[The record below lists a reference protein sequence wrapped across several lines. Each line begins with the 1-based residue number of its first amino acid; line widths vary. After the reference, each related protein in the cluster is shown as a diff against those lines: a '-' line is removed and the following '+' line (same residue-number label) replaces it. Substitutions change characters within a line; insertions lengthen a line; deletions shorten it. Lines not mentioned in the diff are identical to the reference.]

1 MTTTL
6 ARKASFIALAAGL
19 FLTASPSRGEARWS
33 LNPLKAFRQTYHQ
46 VQVQRVLRAAGLK
59 SSQLRG
65 MSTRPR
71 LVGSKEMKS
80 MKQRVDDVRAAA
92 SMLASQAKRIEVN
105 SSRRRVLFYHPDG
118 TQAGILAV
126 SKDGAGTKIKLTDH
140 TTRTQWKV
148 KLNTRSKREQLTAT
162 REYYETSRRA
172 EMTAEQRTVKVSRL
186 VDGVL
191 EGSLREKVRERTV
204 IASGTVRRGGGSY
217 IDKTKV
223 TRTWGQA
230 LSSGNDKPTDYQVTD
245 GAIRPGPR
253 PGRSYEEFA
262 NAPVD
267 LELYRAPNRD
277 KALTT
282 AVVNAGRSAAT
293 GTGGSF

>member
-1 MTTTL
+1 MMKTTL
-6 ARKASFIALAAGL
+6 TRKASFIALAAGL
-19 FLTASPSRGEARWS
+19 FLTASPSVGEARWS
-33 LNPLKAFRQTYHQ
+33 LNPLKAFRQ
-46 VQVQRVLRAAGLK
+46 VQVQRALRAAGLK

-71 LVGSKEMKS
+71 RVGKEMKS

-118 TQAGILAV
+118 TQAGILVV
-126 SKDGAGTKIKLTDH
+126 SKEGAGTKIKLTDH

-148 KLNTRSKREQLTAT
+148 KLGTRSKREQLTAK

-172 EMTAEQRTVKVSRL
+172 EMIAEQRTVKVSRL

-230 LSSGNDKPTDYQVTD
+230 LSSGNDKPFNYQVTD

-267 LELYRAPNRD
+267 LKLYRAPNRD

-282 AVVNAGRSAAT
+282 AAVNAGRSAAT